1 MHPLRDSKDLQD
13 CWPFQREVE
22 GTLSFHKYFSCP
34 SFVRMCLVWVSKLE
48 RRRVDGSLPARWL
61 EATVLFYIY
70 ATCTST
76 NLLYI
81 TMVRKPLPH
90 AALGTKGYGSRFVVR
105 SFVHSVHCATESSAH
120 FFAPVKVRTG

>member
-1 MHPLRDSKDLQD
+1 MVTAGHSKGKSRELF
-13 CWPFQREVE
+13 PF
-22 GTLSFHKYFSCP
+22 TSTFSYP

-48 RRRVDGSLPARWL
+48 KRRVDGSLPARWL
-61 EATVLFYIY
+61 EAPVLFYIY

-90 AALGTKGYGSRFVVR
+90 AAHELT
-105 SFVHSVHCATESSAH
+105 
-120 FFAPVKVRTG
+120 